1 MTRNIDKLNKKI
13 IRLIT
18 PKFSCYKRKFKRK
31 CKWSGEKQHFGSKSG
46 VKKVYSINK
55 KKIKTS
61 CVCRCQCDNND
72 EKMKKYGGLGH
83 KVVDVLSCDSSSFGF
98 LHLKNHGSVK

>member
-1 MTRNIDKLNKKI
+1 M
-13 IRLIT
+13 
-18 PKFSCYKRKFKRK
+18 
-31 CKWSGEKQHFGSKSG
+31 
-46 VKKVYSINK
+46 
-55 KKIKTS
+55 
-61 CVCRCQCDNND
+61 CRCQCDNND